1 MHTLF
6 ISDLHLQDSRPG
18 LSGLLKQ
25 FLRGPACQADALY
38 ILGDLFEFW
47 IGDDALSPTA
57 RAVGAELARLPAA
70 GTPCYFMHGNR
81 DFLLGRDYAAQAG
94 LQLLQETCVI
104 DLYGT
109 PTLLLHGDTLCT
121 DDLAY
126 QTFRRQ
132 VRDPAFQTLFLQ
144 KPIPER
150 LHIAQSARDA
160 SQAHTASAAMAIMDV
175 NEQAVRAAFDQHHVG
190 QLIHGHTHR
199 PDVHQYTL
207 EDGSTARRIVLA
219 DWRHS
224 GHYLRFGPDG
234 YAAINVSDR

>member
-1 MHTLF
+1 MQTLF

-18 LSGLLKQ
+18 LLELLKR
-25 FLRGPACQADALY
+25 FLRGPACAADALY

-57 RAVGAELARLPAA
+57 QAVGAELARLPEA
-70 GTPCYFMHGNR
+70 GTACYFMHGNR
-81 DFLLGRDYAAQAG
+81 DFLLGREYAAQAG
-94 LQLLQETCVI
+94 LQLLQESCVI

-121 DDLAY
+121 DDLPY
-126 QTFRRQ
+126 QAFRRQ
-132 VRDPAFQTLFLQ
+132 VRDPVFQTLFLQ

-150 LHIAQSARDA
+150 LHIAHSARDA
-160 SQAHTASAAMAIMDV
+160 SQAHTTSAAMAIMDV
-175 NEQAVRAAFDQHHVG
+175 NEQAVRAAFDRHHVG

-199 PDVHQYTL
+199 PDIHDYIL
-207 EDGSTARRIVLA
+207 ADGSPARRIVLA

-224 GHYLRFGPDG
+224 GHYLRVGPDG
-234 YAAINVSDR
+234 HAAITLSGR